1 MANKYVVEEAE
12 LRCSAGSTPAKLIV
26 TSQKSNKIEQKLQA
40 TENDKT
46 LMGNFGACAF
56 CNGNACA
63 PALQQWKVIS
73 SKKTIKGQ
81 KLLLDDSFIQCAKG
95 GVVNITDP
103 NQSVARLGD
112 ADEEL
117 DKYYPKLQGDVVF
130 VNGYHSDIVQNRAQ
144 NINAILDINYE
155 KRPWHRLSFL
165 LKGES
170 VGESNHTNRRD
181 IYTNKEVRKD
191 ISEDASEKEA
201 IKALGEIKPLE
212 KTSFF
217 SFRSKLRK
225 FWNYW
230 NNEDNGYDASK
241 LYCDYFNATSRDHY
255 INGSHGLGS
264 NAAHRIDHGIALGYK
279 WAKENWRIYPKEAI
293 PEERLADEND
303 YIHTFTPP
311 YKPITV
317 VGHSHGA
324 AMSTGVAL
332 GILYYACEIG
342 WDKIA
347 LNVIYLAS
355 NQPQGLHDEEY
366 YNLIDD
372 KVKFYE
378 VNITQ
383 VNLRGKQNKRRLVN
397 KLSEIFSLKH
407 NKLYHNRGIN
417 EHLEAILEDQIE
429 TYRNRCVQFT
439 FTNDRGDMVIRD
451 GDIPK
456 IKSACDPETNTD
468 AFHCHFVGKD
478 LKAKSDNDNPK
489 MNCKEL
495 LQEES
500 YVKYY
505 NYFVNRRFFTEKKKR
520 KERINKNEI
529 EFKIEEWVDSS
540 YLNLLKDCM
549 ESFRLFKERKKWFGQ
564 QHGTFIFRRE
574 LVLVPD
580 EPITKELFDSNIL
593 AAYYDVHNHYVK
605 YIKAYALLFQAQL
618 YAHFAPV
625 SWINNKKILSDFPDD
640 DYGKISIFD
649 RICKAGKDIFYR
661 IEVKNNPDGTPNTEE
676 DKRQE
681 FKIQFKK
688 MQKRLISTEVGNTEY
703 IKNVIQAYVYNDKEA
718 LKKLYKEPNHKK
730 IKPYVDGIYGDQL

>member
-12 LRCSAGSTPAKLIV
+12 LKCSAGSTPAKLKV

-46 LMGNFGACAF
+46 LMGNFGACAL

-103 NQSVARLGD
+103 NQSVARLGG

-130 VNGYHSDIVQNRAQ
+130 VNGYHSNVTENEEQTLW
-144 NINAILDINYE
+144 NAILDLNHE
-155 KRPWHRLSFL
+155 RRHFLSQQ
-165 LKGES
+165 GES
-170 VGESNHTNRRD
+170 VNEHDHTDKRD
-181 IYTNKEVRKD
+181 IFTNIELSEVLPKEELSKREIRK
-191 ISEDASEKEA
+191 
-201 IKALGEIKPLE
+201 
-212 KTSFF
+212 
-217 SFRSKLRK
+217 KLNKRQLLTPRGFNNKLSK

-230 NNEDNGYDASK
+230 NDESNEFKASK
-241 LYCDYFNATSRDHY
+241 LYCDYFNATGRDHY

-332 GILYYACEIG
+332 GILYYAREIG

-366 YNLIDD
+366 ENLIDD
-372 KVKFYE
+372 KVNFY
-378 VNITQ
+378 
-383 VNLRGKQNKRRLVN
+383 LVN
-397 KLSEIFSLKH
+397 VTQFSMKKKAYGGRVLNGLAEIFSRKY
-407 NKLYHNRGIN
+407 NKLLHNRGIN

-439 FTNDRGDMVIRD
+439 FSNDRGDMVIRD

-468 AFHCHFVGKD
+468 TFHLHYVGKEY
-478 LKAKSDNDNPK
+478 KAKSDNNNPK
-489 MNCKEL
+489 MNKKIPLSGED
-495 LQEES
+495 
-500 YVKYY
+500 YAKYAD
-505 NYFVNRRFFTEKKKR
+505 YFANRRFEMKRKKR
-520 KERINKNEI
+520 KYRTDKKEEKKEEI
-529 EFKIEEWVDSS
+529 EWETYREIMAFCMKNFDTYLKHHNWFERHFGKFTFRKIIRYIPINTMVTAY
-540 YLNLLKDCM
+540 YLLHK
-549 ESFRLFKERKKWFGQ
+549 SK
-564 QHGTFIFRRE
+564 
-574 LVLVPD
+574 D
-580 EPITKELFDSNIL
+580 EPEN
-593 AAYYDVHNHYVK
+593 DVHNN
-605 YIKAYALLFQAQL
+605 YINYLNGYAALQNAQL

-625 SWINNKKILSDFPDD
+625 AWIGNKKILSDFPDD

-661 IEVKNNPDGTPNTEE
+661 VEVKNNPDGTPNTEE

-681 FKIQFKK
+681 FKTQFKK

-703 IKNVIQAYVYNDKEA
+703 IKNVIKAYVYNDKEA
-718 LKKLYKEPNHKK
+718 LKKLYEEPDHTNE
-730 IKPYVDGIYGDQL
+730 

>member
-46 LMGNFGACAF
+46 LVGNFGACAL

-103 NQSVARLGD
+103 NQSVARLGG

-230 NNEDNGYDASK
+230 NNEDNGYGASK
-241 LYCDYFNATSRDHY
+241 LYCDYFNATGRDHY

-311 YKPITV
+311 YKPVTV

-332 GILYYACEIG
+332 GILYYAREIG

-489 MNCKEL
+489 MCCRIEFPDGN
-495 LQEES
+495 
-500 YVKYY
+500 YVKYAD
-505 NYFVNRRFFTEKKKR
+505 YFVNRRFNMKEVNQKYNYEKNI
-520 KERINKNEI
+520 KEFEL
-529 EFKIEEWVDSS
+529 EEWGDYKTV
-540 YLNLLKDCM
+540 LTRCM
-549 ESFRLFKERKKWFGQ
+549 EAFNAFTTRKKWYESQYGKFV
-564 QHGTFIFRRE
+564 FRRFI
-574 LVLVPD
+574 VLMFRRAPLS
-580 EPITKELFDSNIL
+580 IYHFFSKKT
-593 AAYYDVHNHYVK
+593 AAYDDVHNHYAK
-605 YIKAYALLFQAQL
+605 YLNAYAAFFQAQL

-625 SWINNKKILSDFPDD
+625 SWINNEEILSDFPND

-649 RICKAGKDIFYR
+649 RICKAGEDIFYR
-661 IEVKNNPDGTPNTEE
+661 VEVKNNPNNTSKTEE
-676 DKRQE
+676 QKRQD
-681 FKIQFKK
+681 FKK
-688 MQKRLISTEVGNTEY
+688 QFDDMQTRLISTEVGNTEY

-730 IKPYVDGIYGDQL
+730 IKPYVDGIYGD